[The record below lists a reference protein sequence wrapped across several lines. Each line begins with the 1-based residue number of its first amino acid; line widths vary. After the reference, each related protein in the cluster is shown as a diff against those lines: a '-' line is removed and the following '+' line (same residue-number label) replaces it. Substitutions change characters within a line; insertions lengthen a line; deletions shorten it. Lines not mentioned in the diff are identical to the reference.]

1 MTLIAVVIAALAL
14 VSLVVS
20 RDAIV
25 EAWRPGA
32 RFQAASAQVIVT
44 GGMVSSSVLVPN
56 RILQIVTIALFGALL
71 VMAELTDGRS
81 PRCANSL
88 PNRGTLV
95 TNGTPV
101 TLILSLWLWLFV
113 VNLWFLADDA
123 AEDALFRVV
132 SGVTIVL
139 FVITQKYR
147 AITALHFYSAAIT
160 TVALIAL
167 AVPITPNAFIPCSQ
181 FKCNEIG
188 AILQGPFAS
197 GNLLG
202 LAAAMCAALL
212 LAVRVET
219 RRAFPVLVFLM
230 AILYTT
236 MSRTSLLAI
245 GAAVGLLAIDRIA
258 SGSIRRH
265 LETVAKLAAVLIAT
279 IPLLLSMALVF
290 LTEASAFSNRGR
302 IWALGR
308 EAVGDH
314 AFTGV
319 GIDRWSLL
327 SELGYFGRG
336 FDRFTHSEFLLI
348 YFAGGVVG
356 LVLFALILY
365 RVTYRAII
373 ENGSLA
379 RGAVYPLAFAVCGV
393 IETIWNPLTID
404 AGTWFFFALISVA
417 SAASAGDTPQHNETT
432 RTRRSHRTPTLSQ
445 PRL

>member
-1 MTLIAVVIAALAL
+1 
-14 VSLVVS
+14 
-20 RDAIV
+20 
-25 EAWRPGA
+25 
-32 RFQAASAQVIVT
+32 
-44 GGMVSSSVLVPN
+44 
-56 RILQIVTIALFGALL
+56 
-71 VMAELTDGRS
+71 
-81 PRCANSL
+81 
-88 PNRGTLV
+88 
-95 TNGTPV
+95 
-101 TLILSLWLWLFV
+101 
-113 VNLWFLADDA
+113 
-123 AEDALFRVV
+123 
-132 SGVTIVL
+132 
-139 FVITQKYR
+139 
-147 AITALHFYSAAIT
+147 
-160 TVALIAL
+160 
-167 AVPITPNAFIPCSQ
+167 
-181 FKCNEIG
+181 
-188 AILQGPFAS
+188 
-197 GNLLG
+197 
-202 LAAAMCAALL
+202 
-212 LAVRVET
+212 
-219 RRAFPVLVFLM
+219 
-230 AILYTT
+230 
-236 MSRTSLLAI
+236 
-245 GAAVGLLAIDRIA
+245 LAIDRIA
-258 SGSIRRH
+258 SGGIRRH

-432 RTRRSHRTPTLSQ
+432 RTRHSHRTPTLSQ